1 MAAVNSV
8 FLLDVLVF
16 TNERRAITL
25 IGVVLFNWPKIVTRT
40 VRASNKAGQPP
51 PSTHS
56 QSYAISS
63 VLALFRSTTTSTT
76 KHHQQNAESSIDRTT
91 LKPERSE
98 QTKSGTDDEVASH
111 PASFDPSK
119 TDPECAAKATKRESQ
134 RRGMP
139 GSPLDTSPVNRDVSK
154 PRDPAEGGA
163 ERNATKERSAK
174 GWTRKQKST
183 PRNHDG

>member
-1 MAAVNSV
+1 MHTTIHRTR
-8 FLLDVLVF
+8 LLL
-16 TNERRAITL
+16 L
-25 IGVVLFNWPKIVTRT
+25 L
-40 VRASNKAGQPP
+40 ASNKAGQPLPAYSP

-76 KHHQQNAESSIDRTT
+76 TESSIDRTT

-98 QTKSGTDDEVASH
+98 HTKSGTDDEVASH

-139 GSPLDTSPVNRDVSK
+139 GSPLDTSPANRDVSK
-154 PRDPAEGGA
+154 PAEGGA

-183 PRNHDG
+183 PKNHDG